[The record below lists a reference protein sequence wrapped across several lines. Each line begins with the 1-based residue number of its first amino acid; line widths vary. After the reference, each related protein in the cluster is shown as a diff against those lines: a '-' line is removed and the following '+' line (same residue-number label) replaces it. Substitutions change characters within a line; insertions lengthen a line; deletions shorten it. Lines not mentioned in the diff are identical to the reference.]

1 MLVSMLVISV
11 LIRIVNIK
19 ELSLMWFSIIPLSKN
34 RAVLDVK
41 MTSVKLDDCVTL
53 GGEVYKLS
61 WSWVETR
68 DI

>member
-1 MLVSMLVISV
+1 
-11 LIRIVNIK
+11 
-19 ELSLMWFSIIPLSKN
+19 MWFSIIPLSKT

-41 MTSVKLDDCVTL
+41 MTSVKVDDCVTL